1 MSTKARTETPKV
13 ETMIRFAQA
22 LDAHG
27 EASEEGRQRA
37 FEDAQT
43 EGVSNFDSLRTRI
56 LLKMTNGNASLVG
69 AWLREFEFGDFSDNY
84 EALAVSLRRVERGEV
99 ERGLV
104 GLCLLREHILC
115 STEVKSSR
123 HILPLIDKALTGF
136 DVSALGAAGG
146 AERHAGG
153 EALEEFADLPLFM

>member
-1 MSTKARTETPKV
+1 MSTKPGTETPKV

-22 LDAHG
+22 LDAHDDS
-27 EASEEGRQRA
+27 SEEERLRA
-37 FEDAQT
+37 FEDAQA

-69 AWLREFEFGDFSDNY
+69 AWLSEFEFGDFSDNY
-84 EALAVSLRRVERGEV
+84 EALAVSLRRVEHGEV

-104 GLCLLREHILC
+104 GLCLLREHILR

-123 HILPLIDKALTGF
+123 HILPVIDKALTG
-136 DVSALGAAGG
+136 VTVQALGAAGRDG
-146 AERHAGG
+146 QHPED
-153 EALEEFADLPLFM
+153 EALEEFDAFPLFT